1 MFFFH
6 QRVPTPKNHRNTSV
20 FWIALAV
27 IFIYTFLMIA
37 LSPGEKVGGSTAE
50 NRSFAVG
57 VTAPLE
63 NKVGK
68 KYICML
74 QMFRYTYANNT
85 MNIMWK
91 TIFMCARCAR
101 KRWFKHIHI
110 GGFRQSTGLYISIM
124 SNSHCGMDDHPLL
137 IDEYSFF
144 LLPNIWVII
153 AIQSMEWK
161 IRS

>member
-6 QRVPTPKNHRNTSV
+6 QRVPTPKKSQEHLGLLDRFGGDLHLHLLDDRPESWLSR
-20 FWIALAV
+20 WINCRKSQ
-27 IFIYTFLMIA
+27 FR
-37 LSPGEKVGGSTAE
+37 SGGWLLHWRIRWGT
-50 NRSFAVG
+50 N
-57 VTAPLE
+57 
-63 NKVGK
+63 
-68 KYICML
+68 ICML

-101 KRWFKHIHI
+101 VKRWFKHIHI

-144 LLPNIWVII
+144 TTQYMGDYCNPWNG
-153 AIQSMEWK
+153 
-161 IRS
+161 